1 MKNPFAPLFERK
13 AIGSPYELMQHL
25 LRGIGSTAGATVS
38 EATALNL
45 AAVMTCVSLRSRA
58 LASLPFGIYERVDE
72 RSRKPATHSINR
84 VLAKP
89 NDWQTRAE
97 LFSMLE
103 AHRVLRGNAY
113 AWKNITPL
121 GNGPTGR
128 FERNQI
134 RELIPM
140 HPDQIELVDDF
151 DEFGAPRIYRLHR
164 KKATPIDLPAAEVV
178 HLKGL
183 STDGRMGRS
192 VLRDASEMLGLALAT
207 QEHAAAFWSG
217 DATPSVVLKH
227 PARLGDKARKNIEE
241 SWEAVYGRGKDKRRV
256 AVIEEAMEIQQ
267 LSLSAT
273 DSQFLETRKFQRS
286 EIAGWFHVP
295 PHMIGDTEK
304 STSWGTGIE
313 QQQIG
318 FVTMTLAP
326 DLVNW
331 EQRLAL
337 DLLSDAD
344 RERFFF
350 KFNANAL
357 MRGDAASRGLFYRVM
372 REVGAYSANDIRGLE
387 DMNPIADG
395 DTYLQP
401 VNLAPL
407 GSNPLAGNQLGAA
420 DA

>member
-1 MKNPFAPLFERK
+1 VRNPFAPLFERK
-13 AIGSPYELMQHL
+13 AIGSPYDLMSYL
-25 LRGIGSTAGATVS
+25 LKGVSSTAGVS
-38 EATALNL
+38 VNEAKALNL

-58 LASLPFGIYERVDE
+58 LASLPCAVFERIDE
-72 RSRKPATHSINR
+72 RSRRPAKHSITR
-84 VLAKP
+84 VLSKP
-89 NDWQTRAE
+89 NSWQTRSE
-97 LFSMLE
+97 LFSLLE
-103 AHRVLRGNAY
+103 VHRVLRGNAF
-113 AWKNITPL
+113 AWKNIVRL
-121 GNGPTGR
+121 GNGPDGR

-140 HPDQIELVDDF
+140 HPDQVELVDDY
-151 DEFGAPRIYRLHR
+151 DEFGGPRLYRLHR
-164 KKATPIDLPAAEVV
+164 KKAPPVDIPAGEVM

-192 VLRDASEMLGLALAT
+192 VLADAREMLGGALAT
-207 QEHAAAFWSG
+207 QEHAANFWAS

-227 PARLGDKARKNIEE
+227 PGKLGDKGRKNLEE
-241 SWEAVYGRGKDKRRV
+241 SWDAIYGRQKDKRRT
-256 AVIEEAMEIQQ
+256 AIIEEGMEIQQ
-267 LSLSAT
+267 LSLNSK

-304 STSWGTGIE
+304 TTSWGTGIE

-318 FVTMTLAP
+318 FVVMTMAP

-331 EQRLAL
+331 EQRLAM
-337 DLLSDAD
+337 DLLSDDD
-344 RERFFF
+344 REKVFF
-350 KFNANAL
+350 KFNTNAL
-357 MRGDAASRGLFYRVM
+357 MRGDSASRAAYYRVM
-372 REVGAYSANDIRGLE
+372 REVGAYSANDIRALE

-407 GSNPLAGNQLGAA
+407 GSDPLAVKPGAQE
-420 DA
+420 